1 MLVNSNR
8 PVNFLLISIS
18 LIVAG
23 CAEAPKT
30 TPLSYNDKL
39 PINYAQNKNKDLP
52 KLDGRTKT
60 ANNHKDTV
68 WERLLS
74 LYSLPEINNERVERQ
89 LNWYLNHPSY
99 IARIQQR
106 AEPYLHLILN
116 EIEANNIPG
125 ELALLP
131 VVESAFIP
139 DAYSSADASGLWQF
153 IPDTGKLYGLE
164 QNSWYDGR
172 RDILDSTQAAT
183 AFLKDLGE
191 TFSGDWNLALASY
204 NYGKGNIWK
213 AMERN
218 ESMSLPTD
226 YWSLDLPRETED
238 YVPRLLA
245 IAKLFANAD
254 DYGIHLNNIP
264 NKPFVEV
271 VDIDSPLD
279 LQKAAQ
285 LASMPLDK
293 FMKLNPGFNRA
304 STSPNGP
311 HRLLIP
317 VEKVAM
323 FKTSLAQLPFED
335 RVDET
340 QLAIEQEERVRHEQ
354 QKLAQ
359 REIKLASQSA
369 IPGKYKVKAGE
380 SLTFIAAKN
389 HTTVQAL
396 LKANPNAGKNVRSG
410 EVLKMP
416 TGKKAESVQLAANKT
431 AKNVAKPIQLASA
444 KNTLSLSSN
453 KSSGLS
459 KVALVSSKK
468 SADKKL
474 INLVAQLPSS
484 KSQNYR
490 KASLI
495 VAKASDKT
503 VRTSKKL
510 KRT

>member
-1 MLVNSNR
+1 
-8 PVNFLLISIS
+8 
-18 LIVAG
+18 
-23 CAEAPKT
+23 
-30 TPLSYNDKL
+30 
-39 PINYAQNKNKDLP
+39 
-52 KLDGRTKT
+52 
-60 ANNHKDTV
+60 
-68 WERLLS
+68 
-74 LYSLPEINNERVERQ
+74 
-89 LNWYLNHPSY
+89 
-99 IARIQQR
+99 
-106 AEPYLHLILN
+106 
-116 EIEANNIPG
+116 
-125 ELALLP
+125 
-131 VVESAFIP
+131 
-139 DAYSSADASGLWQF
+139 
-153 IPDTGKLYGLE
+153 
-164 QNSWYDGR
+164 
-172 RDILDSTQAAT
+172 
-183 AFLKDLGE
+183 
-191 TFSGDWNLALASY
+191 
-204 NYGKGNIWK
+204 
-213 AMERN
+213 
-218 ESMSLPTD
+218 
-226 YWSLDLPRETED
+226 
-238 YVPRLLA
+238 VPRLLA

-254 DYGIHLNNIP
+254 DYGIRLNNIP

-323 FKTSLAQLPFED
+323 FKTNLAQLPFED

-416 TGKKAESVQLAANKT
+416 TGKKAESVQLAASKT

-453 KSSGLS
+453 KNSGIS

-468 SADKKL
+468 SSDKKI

-495 VAKASDKT
+495 VVAKASEKSV
-503 VRTSKKL
+503 VRSSKKL